1 MSRPSDS
8 KELALFA
15 KPQLLITESGQDF
28 ASLSAAL
35 VQEIKPRGI
44 VERMY
49 VDDIAV
55 LSWDILRLRR
65 CKAAIV
71 NAAFKEA
78 LGDLLDSLGKTN
90 WGIPE
95 RIEREALVRDWF
107 SEPKAK
113 KAVSEILARYNLDE
127 FAIEAEAIR
136 SRSEDLEVIDRMLTS
151 ANPAAIKRFAALRI
165 IKTALQSRCGRFQ
178 TG

>member
-1 MSRPSDS
+1 
-8 KELALFA
+8 
-15 KPQLLITESGQDF
+15 
-28 ASLSAAL
+28 
-35 VQEIKPRGI
+35 
-44 VERMY
+44 MY

-107 SEPKAK
+107 SEPNAK

-151 ANPAAIKRFAALRI
+151 AESRRNKALRCVADYQDRFAKQMREVADRVI
-165 IKTALQSRCGRFQ
+165 EGKTVVQLENRSARRSA
-178 TG
+178 